1 MPVKPAKKPEW
12 ADGGGS
18 AIIEPSD
25 AKKALGWVVE
35 KPPHQ
40 FFNWLLNLIWQWIVY
55 FELET
60 DALQIEADTTQSRV
74 LAGFDGIVGAAAY
87 ATDATI
93 AAAIT
98 RLSAGARILVLDSFA
113 LGAAVV
119 MSKANMEIVLK
130 PGVIISAGAATT
142 GFSIT
147 AAGCMIR
154 GGKISGFGTYGI
166 DVGAAGARFAARDIW
181 FSGNGAD
188 INDPNDLSTQI
199 GCVN

>member
-12 ADGGGS
+12 ADGAS

-40 FFNWLLNLIWQWIVY
+40 FFNWLFNLIWQWIVY
-55 FELET
+55 FELIT
-60 DALQIEADTTQSRV
+60 DATQAEADTNQSRV
-74 LAGFDGIVGAAAY
+74 LAGFDAIVGAESY

-113 LGAAVV
+113 LAAPIA
-119 MSKANMEIVLK
+119 MSKANMELVLK
-130 PGVIISAGAATT
+130 PGVIISAGVATT
-142 GFSIT
+142 GFTIS

-154 GGKISGFGTYGI
+154 GGKISGFSSFGI
-166 DVGAAGARFAARDIW
+166 DVGSGGLRFAARDIW
-181 FSGNGAD
+181 FSGNGTD
-188 INDPNDLSTQI
+188 VNDPNDLATEL